1 MAHDSAQLISKCK
14 QTKKRGQTDKIL
26 HAAGVASSS
35 SSLDAADGVGRN
47 YLVCELGGVNKGT
60 YLARF
65 LDARFLASLKAA
77 GFSVEDLGHSRKGS
91 WRILVPLQVQK
102 MQAHQSDQPKKWQD
116 TMQTSEHARE
126 QPAAKP
132 SQTWPSP
139 IILTR
144 RHRACKCN

>member
-47 YLVCELGGVNKGT
+47 CLVCELGGVNKGT

-77 GFSVEDLGHSRKGS
+77 GFSVEDLVTVGFT
-91 WRILVPLQVQK
+91 
-102 MQAHQSDQPKKWQD
+102 AHQLLRGSFSKGELEDSRAIASPKNASA
-116 TMQTSEHARE
+116 SERSTEEMARYYADE
-126 QPAAKP
+126 
-132 SQTWPSP
+132 
-139 IILTR
+139 
-144 RHRACKCN
+144 